1 MNQDIDFDDNDSSLG
16 DFTLTPKRRSPISNL
31 SCASAKRAK
40 GEGRQRMFGNTKGD
54 PLRWEILS
62 RAVSKEEYAN
72 LIVNTKQAYTLKQGK
87 RSLLDKVEVRRL
99 STNKPLEKKILPLS
113 H

>member
-1 MNQDIDFDDNDSSLG
+1 MNQDFDNDSSLG

-31 SCASAKRAK
+31 SCDVKRAK
-40 GEGRQRMFGNTKGD
+40 GEGRQSKFGQTKQS
-54 PLRWEILS
+54 PLRWGLVC
-62 RAVSKEEYAN
+62 RAASKEEYAN
-72 LIVNTKQAYTLKQGK
+72 LVVNTKQAYTLKQGK
-87 RSLLDKVEVRRL
+87 RSTLDKVEVRRL